1 METRDRPQGQSA
13 DAPNRD
19 LNPHAPD
26 GERGE
31 GNPREPSPDPRREG
45 DVINPDNRRPEDPPE
60 IPGRSPQPRGTDRGH
75 EADPP
80 QPRKEHEEVPPY
92 AKRSKGRRSG
102 SR

>member
-60 IPGRSPQPRGTDRGH
+60 IPGRSPQPR
-75 EADPP
+75 
-80 QPRKEHEEVPPY
+80 KEHEEVPPY

>member
-1 METRDRPQGQSA
+1 METRDRTQGRGTE
-13 DAPNRD
+13 APNRD

-31 GNPREPSPDPRREG
+31 GNPRNPAPDPRSQG
-45 DVINPDNRRPEDPPE
+45 DVINPDNRRPEEQPE
-60 IPGRSPQPRGTDRGH
+60 IPATPGGGRGH

-92 AKRSKGRRSG
+92 AERGKGSRSK

>member
-1 METRDRPQGQSA
+1 METRDRPQSSGSDVA
-13 DAPNRD
+13 DRA

-31 GNPREPSPDPRREG
+31 GNPRNPRPDPRREG
-45 DVINPDNRRPEDPPE
+45 DVINPDNRRSEDRPE
-60 IPGRSPQPRGTDRGH
+60 IPAKPSGDRGH

-92 AKRSKGRRSG
+92 ADRGKGRRSK